1 MILSNKEPWADT
13 VYSVESGRRLQ
24 FHPVENL
31 KLSIMEIA
39 QRAGALNLERDPRLY
54 ERSFDLDFNP
64 AMTLR
69 VSQAWGIECHL
80 DFSLINAEKVMV
92 HQGERADEQA
102 EALVLYDLDV
112 RLSGPSMGY
121 TLTTARAMTSLWTS
135 LCEIGEMVTAQ
146 YGGHKIGFLREGKA
160 K

>member
-13 VYSVESGRRLQ
+13 VYSVESGRRIQ

-39 QRAGALNLERDPRLY
+39 QRAGALNPEADPRLY
-54 ERSFDLDFNP
+54 ERSFDSHFSP
-64 AMTLR
+64 EMSIR
-69 VSQAWGIECHL
+69 ISQAWGIECRL
-80 DFSLINAEKVMV
+80 EFSLINAEKIMV
-92 HQGERADEQA
+92 RQGEQADEQTT
-102 EALVLYDLDV
+102 ALVLYDLDV
-112 RLSGPSMGY
+112 RLSGPSMGH

-135 LCEIGEMVTAQ
+135 LCEIGELVTAQ